1 MINKSCLQSKF
12 LGQSS
17 LWLILFFLMVLSSC
31 KKDVQINEFDK
42 YVGNWKPISFSDW
55 NGMHNAPPTA
65 ESPGIQYTIFNKLLC
80 RNDVTFHTDTT
91 GGFWTTS
98 LKDTFDLVYT
108 IKSYLTQEGSS
119 KLHVSEL
126 YQGYTKD
133 KTLAV
138 TLKYE
143 NEVDLKSTSVK
154 DPNNKFSVYG
164 NEINVFY
171 YTWGG
176 CCATVYSRRLQKV
189 E

>member
-1 MINKSCLQSKF
+1 MINKSCLQSKLISQF
-12 LGQSS
+12 S
-17 LWLILFFLMVLSSC
+17 LWLILMFLMVLSSC
-31 KKDVQINEFDK
+31 KKDVQVNEFEK
-42 YVGNWKPISFSDW
+42 YVGNWKPILFSDW
-55 NGMHNAPPTA
+55 NGMHNAPPLVET
-65 ESPGIQYTIFNKLLC
+65 PGTKYTVFNNLLC
-80 RNDVTFHTDTT
+80 RSVVTLYTDTN
-91 GGFWTTS
+91 GLLDITS

-108 IKSYLTQEGSS
+108 IKSYLVQEGSS
-119 KLHVSEL
+119 KLHVSEF

-143 NEVDLKSTSVK
+143 NETDLKNTSVNN
-154 DPNNKFSVYG
+154 PNNKFSVYG

-176 CCATVYSRRLQKV
+176 CCATVYSRRLQKI

>member
-12 LGQSS
+12 LCQFS
-17 LWLILFFLMVLSSC
+17 LWLILMFLMVLSSC
-31 KKDVQINEFDK
+31 KKDVQVNEFEK
-42 YVGNWKPISFSDW
+42 YVGNWKPILFSDW
-55 NGMHNAPPTA
+55 NGMHNAPPTV
-65 ESPGIQYTIFNKLLC
+65 ETPVTHYTIFNKLLC

-91 GGFWTTS
+91 GYWSTS
-98 LKDTFDLVYT
+98 IKDTFDLVYT

-119 KLHVSEL
+119 ILHVSEL
-126 YQGYTKD
+126 YQGYTKN

-143 NEVDLKSTSVK
+143 NEVDLKNPSNSNL
-154 DPNNKFSVYG
+154 NNKFSVYG

-176 CCATVYSRRLQKV
+176 CCATVYDRRLQKI